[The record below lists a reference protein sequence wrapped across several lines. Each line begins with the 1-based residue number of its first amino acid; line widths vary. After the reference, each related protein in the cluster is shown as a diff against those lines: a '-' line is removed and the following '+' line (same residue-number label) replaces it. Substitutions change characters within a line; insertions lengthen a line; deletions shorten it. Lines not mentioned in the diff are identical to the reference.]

1 MLARLQRW
9 ISGMESSR
17 SDRKESSVKRRK
29 HYVRTVECNYLS
41 LALSTGTT
49 RSLPRVRFGNG
60 HHEQRLES
68 RRRLRHTELHHSR
81 VDDVFDSGNGH
92 GRFGEVRRENHL
104 ARVGRR
110 RREHNQLLLRRKR
123 GVERKHLHGRGRER
137 GREART
143 RSEAA
148 ISACPAEAAPVTRS
162 PPVP

>member
-1 MLARLQRW
+1 MQRW

-92 GRFGEVRRENHL
+92 GRFGEIRRENHL
-104 ARVGRR
+104 ARVGWR

-148 ISACPAEAAPVTRS
+148 ISVCPAEAASMTRS